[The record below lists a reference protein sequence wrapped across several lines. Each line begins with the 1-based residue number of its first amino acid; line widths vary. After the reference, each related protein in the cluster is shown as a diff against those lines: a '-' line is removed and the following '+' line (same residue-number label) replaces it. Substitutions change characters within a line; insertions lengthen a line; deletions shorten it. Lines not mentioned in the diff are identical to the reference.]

1 MDVSIH
7 PEGKRYAYNT
17 AEDGISVV
25 TEAHVSDPG
34 VAAQLEKCLAML
46 RDIAARENV
55 QLPATTDLFL
65 EIDHDTETCSYWFA
79 DHAHRTVFWLH
90 PVDTEMVG
98 LPDCHSLKHLQ
109 YSLEE
114 NYWAHVEMFP
124 ATALQYSATAL
135 DELIVILLN
144 ARADALTSEIPTFP
158 YTADECDRFITLL
171 KGSKEHVSNP
181 YVMTYVARLWVVVAN
196 HRFFTHFG
204 EDHCRMSSMH
214 SILESPPKKR
224 NIILRAIS
232 KLLFD
237 LPIEHKEHLENLWV
251 DQLVYSAAWR
261 KHVSGRVG
269 DLLQKMTWVSE
280 TLS

>member
-1 MDVSIH
+1 MVSIH

-98 LPDCHSLKHLQ
+98 LPDCHSLKHLRES
-109 YSLEE
+109 YAVFS
-114 NYWAHVEMFP
+114 
-124 ATALQYSATAL
+124 SSGG
-135 DELIVILLN
+135 LN
-144 ARADALTSEIPTFP
+144 
-158 YTADECDRFITLL
+158 
-171 KGSKEHVSNP
+171 
-181 YVMTYVARLWVVVAN
+181 
-196 HRFFTHFG
+196 
-204 EDHCRMSSMH
+204 
-214 SILESPPKKR
+214 
-224 NIILRAIS
+224 
-232 KLLFD
+232 
-237 LPIEHKEHLENLWV
+237 
-251 DQLVYSAAWR
+251 
-261 KHVSGRVG
+261 
-269 DLLQKMTWVSE
+269 
-280 TLS
+280 